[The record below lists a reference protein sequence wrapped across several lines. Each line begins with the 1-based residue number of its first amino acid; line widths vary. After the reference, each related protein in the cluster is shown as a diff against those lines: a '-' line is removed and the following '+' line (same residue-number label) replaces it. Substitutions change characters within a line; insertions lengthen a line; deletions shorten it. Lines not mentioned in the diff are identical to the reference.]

1 MRSTSFESSTSFSL
15 LSLSS
20 ADFDFPFPFDFA
32 LEVTLAFEG
41 VFVRLGLD
49 AEGGTEAVEG
59 GADTLLLDD
68 DDVGVGFEGDAES
81 AGKSDS
87 EGGAVAG
94 LKAKLPAPG
103 FKLLFCTVGLVDTDL

>member
-1 MRSTSFESSTSFSL
+1 MFESSPSFSL
-15 LSLSS
+15 LSFSS
-20 ADFDFPFPFDFA
+20 FDFDFPFPFDFA

-41 VFVRLGLD
+41 VLVRLGFD
-49 AEGGTEAVEG
+49 AEGGTEAVEEG
-59 GADTLLLDD
+59 GAETLLLDD
-68 DDVGVGFEGDAES
+68 DDTGVGFEGEAER

-94 LKAKLPAPG
+94 LKAKVPAPG